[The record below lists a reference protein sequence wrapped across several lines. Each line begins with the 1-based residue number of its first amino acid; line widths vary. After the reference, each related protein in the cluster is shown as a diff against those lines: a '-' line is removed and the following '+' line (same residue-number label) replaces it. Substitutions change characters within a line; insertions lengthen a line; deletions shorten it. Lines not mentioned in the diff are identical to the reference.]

1 MVLADRI
8 AEMVRP
14 TIEAQGYSLVRVQVL
29 GQQRPRL
36 QVMAERAD
44 GRPMMVDD
52 CAALSRSISAVL
64 DVEDPIAT
72 TYTLE
77 VSSPGIDRPLVKL
90 ADYDRFAGVEA
101 RLELVRCAARTSSI
115 PWTAA
120 RDSGRGG
127 QARCGRYG
135 SRGALCRHPARQTGV
150 DRGVVGGARTGN
162 RRCRWDCGEIF
173 RNND

>member
-77 VSSPGIDRPLVKL
+77 VSSP
-90 ADYDRFAGVEA
+90 A
-101 RLELVRCAARTSSI
+101 S
-115 PWTAA
+115 
-120 RDSGRGG
+120 
-127 QARCGRYG
+127 
-135 SRGALCRHPARQTGV
+135 TGH
-150 DRGVVGGARTGN
+150 
-162 RRCRWDCGEIF
+162 W
-173 RNND
+173 